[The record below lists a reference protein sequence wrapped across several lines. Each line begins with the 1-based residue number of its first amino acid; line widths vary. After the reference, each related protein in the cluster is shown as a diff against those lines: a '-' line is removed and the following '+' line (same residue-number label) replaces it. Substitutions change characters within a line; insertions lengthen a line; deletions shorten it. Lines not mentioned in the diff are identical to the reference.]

1 MAEKL
6 EACAETEDAGPE
18 CKGRLCTFTKGVV
31 LLDDFLHR
39 GVALQDMDFY
49 HYAKFIVRTPI
60 PHREDVLALHAK
72 VGQFFVFEPHYCMS
86 ARFVQTLHSRRK
98 AVRFLGPNCQRSNV
112 NEGEENAQY
121 KAFLFSTVRC
131 TGCGECANPLLFRS
145 ALAMKANRRFGF
157 APAWKARR
165 AEIEVLADRAQA
177 KKREARRVEVLQDT
191 TAFRAY
197 REQVRKPPDGQPAD
211 GATEHFQSPDGKPA
225 DGVTEHFLK
234 HVELRKFMH
243 LHTAN
248 YKACCGLY
256 EYHVPHA
263 NSERIVA
270 LISEYAELGVPWHRE
285 QLHLAEFVAL
295 RTREILFNSDLSVD
309 AKNMAAQ
316 KAARHRGLV
325 TEAEAE
331 DPEPRVEQWRGDGED
346 VEGNIPDEDHVEMD
360 GEESGHERN
369 GEACKQVLQSKLL
382 DILTRKAE
390 IAQASA
396 SGHTRDMYKDMKK
409 VHNIF
414 AEHLESLH
422 TSTSTT
428 EVARSSLSS
437 RSADELSSAMDHQAE
452 AADEIRNKE
461 NISVDNCS
469 DQQDKAVSGDA
480 QAQTHRRDVC
490 GRVFLAPKVTPELCA
505 QGPIAT
511 AKFLC
516 EAASLNEDQLMPAAL
531 IAKAMDKAW
540 RDFQERHAEGATE
553 HVPLIPLG

>member
-1 MAEKL
+1 MPRGEPDDVAAAFAVHFKEAEEETVQQNEKAEESNEEDSAAERSRSPRRDPSASKSAGASAPKHASGTSPPLRSRSPRCRKQEAGDERCSLSGHSRSRSPRRGVEKDGEEAPVIKVCEDARYEDEAMAEKL
-6 EACAETEDAGPE
+6 EGCAETEDAGPE
-18 CKGRLCTFTKGVV
+18 CKGRVCTFTKGVS
-31 LLDDFLHR
+31 LLDDILHR

-49 HYAKFIVRTPI
+49 HYAKFIERTPI
-60 PHREDVLALHAK
+60 PHREDVLALHAQ

-86 ARFVQTLHSRRK
+86 ARFVQTLRSRRK
-98 AVRFLGPNCQRSNV
+98 VVRFIGPNCQRSNV

-409 VHNIF
+409 VHDIF
-414 AEHLESLH
+414 A
-422 TSTSTT
+422 
-428 EVARSSLSS
+428 
-437 RSADELSSAMDHQAE
+437 
-452 AADEIRNKE
+452 
-461 NISVDNCS
+461 
-469 DQQDKAVSGDA
+469 
-480 QAQTHRRDVC
+480 
-490 GRVFLAPKVTPELCA
+490 
-505 QGPIAT
+505 
-511 AKFLC
+511 
-516 EAASLNEDQLMPAAL
+516 
-531 IAKAMDKAW
+531 
-540 RDFQERHAEGATE
+540 
-553 HVPLIPLG
+553 